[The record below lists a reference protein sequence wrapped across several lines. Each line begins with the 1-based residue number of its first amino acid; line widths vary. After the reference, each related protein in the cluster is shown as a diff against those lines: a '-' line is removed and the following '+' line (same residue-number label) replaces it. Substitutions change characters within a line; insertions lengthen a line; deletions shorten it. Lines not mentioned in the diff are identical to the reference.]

1 MDKDLVSVI
10 MPAYN
15 AEAFIKDSIGSVID
29 QTYSNWELIVIDDGS
44 ADGTAEIIKQL
55 QLLEARITYLHQ
67 PNGKQGKAR
76 NLGIQKSKGD
86 YIAFLDADDKWT
98 PDKLSVQMNVL
109 IQDNRLDLIFSQGYK
124 LTDTHITD
132 CDLQVKGLWDID
144 HLTDFLQ
151 YNQIP
156 ILSVIVKKHALLQ
169 VNNFTEKAEIQ
180 NAEDYHLWL
189 KLLLN
194 GYKFKSIA
202 SRLFYYR
209 IHESQSTYQNSNIDT
224 PIFFVYKDI
233 YHLAQNAAQKKVIV
247 SKLKW
252 YIFKKEFHA
261 ECIELFV
268 FHLKNKGLNII
279 SSAIKKFFAGPKHLQ
294 EKIVFNLISLFA

>member
-44 ADGTAEIIKQL
+44 TDGTAEIVKQL
-55 QLLEARITYLHQ
+55 QLAEARITYLYQ

-76 NLGIQKSKGD
+76 NLGIQESKGN

-98 PDKLSVQMNVL
+98 QDKLSVQMDVL
-109 IQDNRLDLIFSQGYK
+109 VQDKRVDLVFSQGYK

-132 CDLQVKGLWDID
+132 CDLQVKDLWGID
-144 HLTDFLQ
+144 ELTDFLQ
-151 YNQIP
+151 NNQIP
-156 ILSVIVKKHALLQ
+156 ILSVVVRKHALFQ

-209 IHESQSTYQNSNIDT
+209 IHESQSTYQNSNISSAVFYT
-224 PIFFVYKDI
+224 YKDI
-233 YHLAQNAAQKKVIV
+233 YYLAKNTAQKKAIIG
-247 SKLKW
+247 KLKW

-261 ECIELFV
+261 ECIELFA
-268 FHLKNKGLNII
+268 FHLKQKGLNIL
-279 SSAIKKFFAGPKHLQ
+279 SSAIKKLFARPKHLQ